1 MSKKN
6 RQNQENR
13 IEEFIKGLSI
23 DELISLNKMVV
34 ERIKVLNQ
42 IETSNAMRKY
52 NIGESVKFKDNNNQI
67 IEGKIIKINKKTI
80 SILTNGNIQWNVH
93 PAFIINQ

>member
-6 RQNQENR
+6 NQNEEKR

-52 NIGESVKFKDNNNQI
+52 NIGECVEFEDNNNQI
-67 IEGKIIKINKKTI
+67 IKGRIIKINKKTI
-80 SILTNGNIQWNVH
+80 SILTNGNLQWNVH
-93 PAFIINQ
+93 PSFIRK

>member
-1 MSKKN
+1 MSRKN
-6 RQNQENR
+6 NQNQEKG

-42 IETSNAMRKY
+42 IETANAMRKY
-52 NIGESVKFKDNNNQI
+52 NIGEWVKFEDNKNQ
-67 IEGKIIKINKKTI
+67 
-80 SILTNGNIQWNVH
+80 
-93 PAFIINQ
+93 

>member
-6 RQNQENR
+6 NQNQEKR

-23 DELISLNKMVV
+23 DELMTLNKMVV

-52 NIGESVKFKDNNNQI
+52 NIGEWVKFENNKRQI
-67 IEGKIIKINKKTI
+67 IEGRIIKINKKTI
-80 SILTNGNIQWNVH
+80 SIITKENIQWNVH
-93 PAFIINQ
+93 PSFLIE